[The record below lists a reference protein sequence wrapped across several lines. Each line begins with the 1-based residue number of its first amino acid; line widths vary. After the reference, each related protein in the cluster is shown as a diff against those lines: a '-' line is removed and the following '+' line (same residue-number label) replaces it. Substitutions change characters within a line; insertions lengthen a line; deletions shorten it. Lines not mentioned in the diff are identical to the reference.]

1 MVKLKKLTTIATPI
15 NYQLTL
21 KKTNFMII
29 GSKQK
34 KIGKIEIGNIEQTQY
49 IKYLGMYIDEDI
61 TWEQRITHVEAK
73 IAKNSGITTKLRYH
87 IDLIMLN

>member
-1 MVKLKKLTTIATPI
+1 MVKLKKFTTIATPI

-34 KIGKIEIGNIEQTQY
+34 KIGKIEIGNTEQTQY
-49 IKYLGMYIDEDI
+49 IKYLGMSLTKTLLGNNESH
-61 TWEQRITHVEAK
+61 TWRPKLLK
-73 IAKNSGITTKLRYH
+73 ILV
-87 IDLIMLN
+87 L